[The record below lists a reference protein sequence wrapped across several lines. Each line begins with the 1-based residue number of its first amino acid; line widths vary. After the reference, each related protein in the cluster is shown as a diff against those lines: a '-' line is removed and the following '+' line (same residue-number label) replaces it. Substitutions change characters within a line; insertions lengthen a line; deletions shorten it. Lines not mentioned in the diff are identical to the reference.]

1 MASQFTY
8 EIKKL
13 GSNKT
18 IVVYNGIK
26 QIYTNT
32 SNTLLESDLEQ
43 IAKRS
48 LKDNYGDNINQMTR
62 VPSSTPS
69 IPNNF
74 QTAAEAQ
81 QQLNNTQA
89 TAESI
94 STQQQLKS
102 DEIQKSANDK
112 VDYLKDVAKQS
123 TKDTSAA
130 LALILTPILLQFI
143 RAENTADVLIKKMV
157 KDVKKQLQ
165 NKGVLTVNNNVIT
178 FTPSNKGNYDVFKQN
193 FDKNKANL
201 IKTLNTL
208 KTTLDA
214 LAKVST
220 FVNIGLSAIKVYI
233 KIKTNKIKTQETA
246 VQTELASPTPGGAK
260 PISASLLPKINK
272 SLKQLDKYQKK
283 VDTYQGVIMAISI
296 ITPLF
301 KDMLTKTQTKVNQLQ
316 FIINTG
322 ADTGTLNTDVGTQ
335 GMDVTVVGVNET
347 APINSEY
354 TNSYGKNYILKLVTT
369 PSGFLQYQALD
380 SFSKMKITQTA
391 PSKSKTPDELFTEI
405 KQILG

>member
-1 MASQFTY
+1 MANQFTY

-13 GSNKT
+13 DSNKT
-18 IVVYNGIK
+18 IIVYNGIK

-32 SNTLLESDLEQ
+32 SNTLLESDLER
-43 IAKRS
+43 IAKMS
-48 LKDNYGDNINQMTR
+48 LKDNYGDSINQMTR
-62 VPSSTPS
+62 VSSSTPS
-69 IPNNF
+69 ITNNS

-102 DEIQKSANDK
+102 DEIQKASNDK
-112 VDYLKDVAKQS
+112 VDYLKDQSKQS

-143 RAENTADVLIKKMV
+143 RAENIADVLIKKMV
-157 KDVKKQLQ
+157 KDVRKQLQ
-165 NKGVLTVNNNVIT
+165 NKGVLTVENNVIT

-193 FDKNKANL
+193 FDRKKANL
-201 IKTLNTL
+201 VKTLNTL
-208 KTTLDA
+208 KTTLDT

-233 KIKTNKIKTQETA
+233 KIKTNKIKIQEAA

-272 SLKQLDKYQKK
+272 SLKQLDKDQKK
-283 VDTYQGVIMAISI
+283 VDTYQGVITAISV
-296 ITPLF
+296 ITPIF
-301 KDMLTKTQTKVNQLQ
+301 RDMLSKTQTKVNQLQ

-322 ADTGTLNTDVGTQ
+322 NTTQ

-354 TNSYGKNYILKLVTT
+354 TNSYGKNYTLELVTT

-380 SFSKMKITQTA
+380 AFSKMKITQTA

>member
-13 GSNKT
+13 DSNKT
-18 IVVYNGIK
+18 IIVYNGIK

-32 SNTLLESDLEQ
+32 SNILLESDLER
-43 IAKRS
+43 IAKMS
-48 LKDNYGDNINQMTR
+48 LKDNYGDSINQMTR
-62 VPSSTPS
+62 VSSSTPS
-69 IPNNF
+69 ITNNF

-102 DEIQKSANDK
+102 DEIQKASNDK
-112 VDYLKDVAKQS
+112 VDYLKDQSKQS

-157 KDVKKQLQ
+157 KDVRKQLQ
-165 NKGVLTVNNNVIT
+165 NKGVLTVENNVIT

-193 FDKNKANL
+193 FDRKKANL
-201 IKTLNTL
+201 IRTLNTL

-233 KIKTNKIKTQETA
+233 KIKTNKIKIQEAA

-272 SLKQLDKYQKK
+272 SLKQLDKDQKK
-283 VDTYQGVIMAISI
+283 VDTYQGVITAISV
-296 ITPLF
+296 ITPIF
-301 KDMLTKTQTKVNQLQ
+301 RDMLSKTQTKVNQLQ

-322 ADTGTLNTDVGTQ
+322 NTTQ

-354 TNSYGKNYILKLVTT
+354 TNSYGKNYTLELVTT
-369 PSGFLQYQALD
+369 PNGFLQYQALD
-380 SFSKMKITQTA
+380 AFSKMKITQTA

>member
-8 EIKKL
+8 EIKKSE
-13 GSNKT
+13 SNKT
-18 IVVYNGIK
+18 IIVYNGIK

-32 SNTLLESDLEQ
+32 SNTLLESDLER
-43 IAKRS
+43 IAKMS

-69 IPNNF
+69 IINNS
-74 QTAAEAQ
+74 QTATEAQ
-81 QQLNNTQA
+81 QQLNNTQT

-102 DEIQKSANDK
+102 DEIQKAANDK
-112 VDYLKDVAKQS
+112 VDYLKDQSKQS
-123 TKDTSAA
+123 TKDTAA
-130 LALILTPILLQFI
+130 KLALILTPILLQFI
-143 RAENTADVLIKKMV
+143 RAENIADVLIKKMV
-157 KDVKKQLQ
+157 KDVRKQLQ
-165 NKGVLTVNNNVIT
+165 NKGVLTVENNVIT

-193 FDKNKANL
+193 FDRKKANL
-201 IKTLNTL
+201 TKTLNTL

-220 FVNIGLSAIKVYI
+220 FINIGLSAIKVYI
-233 KIKTNKIKTQETA
+233 KIKTKIIRTQEA
-246 VQTELASPTPGGAK
+246 SVQTELATPTPGGAK
-260 PISASLLPKINK
+260 PISAALLPKINK
-272 SLKQLDKYQKK
+272 SLKQLDEDQKK
-283 VDTYQGVIMAISI
+283 VDTYQGVITAISV
-296 ITPLF
+296 ITPIF
-301 KDMLTKTQTKVNQLQ
+301 RDMLSKTQTKVNQLQ
-316 FIINTG
+316 FIVNTG
-322 ADTGTLNTDVGTQ
+322 NTTQ

-347 APINSEY
+347 APVNSEY
-354 TNSYGKNYILKLVTT
+354 TNSYGKNYILELVTT

-380 SFSKMKITQTA
+380 AFSKMKITQTA